1 LLQQV
6 TAAALAL
13 VLAAGAAGAEILP
26 GEAGPL
32 APGDLLFKGAG
43 TGNGT
48 RMAADWSSGDKRWGH
63 IGIVVAGTDGG
74 LDVVHA
80 DTGLP
85 GEVGEVRRVSLAK
98 FLSDVKALGVYGVD
112 LAGRERDAY
121 LAYAEGAVGLPFD
134 HGFSLATEDSL
145 YCSELIWRALAAGL
159 GEDPVPVKSKRLGRV
174 YVAVSDISQNAH
186 TQELRTVT
194 AAEAG
199 H

>member
-1 LLQQV
+1 MLQQV
-6 TAAALAL
+6 IAAAAAL
-13 VLAAGAAGAEILP
+13 VLAAAAAGAEILP

-48 RMAADWSSGDKRWGH
+48 RMAADWSTGDKRWGH
-63 IGIVVAGTDGG
+63 IGIVVPGPDGT
-74 LDVVHA
+74 LEVVHA
-80 DTGLP
+80 DTGAP
-85 GEVGEVRRVSLAK
+85 GEPGEVRRVSLAT
-98 FLSDVKALGVYGVD
+98 FLSDVKELGVYDVD
-112 LAGRERDAY
+112 LGADGRAAY

-145 YCSELIWRALAAGL
+145 YCSELIWRALWAGL
-159 GEDPVPVKSKRLGRV
+159 GEDPVPEKSKRLGRI

-186 TQELRTVT
+186 THELRTVT